1 MLILNTRIL
10 KSKFNRNFHSTKYK
24 WHEGIH
30 DKLRIIKSNGF
41 EIKFHPL
48 PSIVYPERF
57 NINNSTYAIP
67 VNNWYTG
74 HAPET
79 IVNPGGAFIDTK
91 ATAQWRIDRSNLTIR
106 SARLPLRIR
115 MIVSE
120 GVHNPLNMC
129 PTGTVTL
136 LPVHKTG
143 TFSPSTQP
151 CLATFYPRR
160 VCCVHGHARIGPHR
174 YRSNTEDSE
183 ATRVYVPSD
192 RGACCSSPLPTKHSW
207 ISRFRCHRSPLLEH
221 LNNVNVE
228 SSFFH
233 LEFEKNRR
241 MDWKLIIIV
250 VE

>member
-1 MLILNTRIL
+1 
-10 KSKFNRNFHSTKYK
+10 
-24 WHEGIH
+24 
-30 DKLRIIKSNGF
+30 
-41 EIKFHPL
+41 
-48 PSIVYPERF
+48 
-57 NINNSTYAIP
+57 
-67 VNNWYTG
+67 
-74 HAPET
+74 
-79 IVNPGGAFIDTK
+79 
-91 ATAQWRIDRSNLTIR
+91 
-106 SARLPLRIR
+106 

-207 ISRFRCHRSPLLEH
+207 ISRFRMPHRLLFEH
-221 LNNVNVE
+221 LNTNQV
-228 SSFFH
+228 FFR
-233 LEFEKNRR
+233 FEKFGKNRGN
-241 MDWKLIIIV
+241 DWESHWKLIITVIEEFLRKSLMV
-250 VE
+250 NYFIYESLFNEK

>member
-1 MLILNTRIL
+1 M
-10 KSKFNRNFHSTKYK
+10 
-24 WHEGIH
+24 
-30 DKLRIIKSNGF
+30 
-41 EIKFHPL
+41 
-48 PSIVYPERF
+48 
-57 NINNSTYAIP
+57 
-67 VNNWYTG
+67 
-74 HAPET
+74 
-79 IVNPGGAFIDTK
+79 
-91 ATAQWRIDRSNLTIR
+91 TIR

-160 VCCVHGHARIGPHR
+160 VYCVHGHARIGPHR

-207 ISRFRCHRSPLLEH
+207 ISRFRMPLLEH
-221 LNNVNVE
+221 LNTNQV
-228 SSFFH
+228 SFFTLKN
-233 LEFEKNRR
+233 LEKIEEMIENR
-241 MDWKLIIIV
+241 I
-250 VE
+250 EN

>member
-1 MLILNTRIL
+1 M
-10 KSKFNRNFHSTKYK
+10 
-24 WHEGIH
+24 
-30 DKLRIIKSNGF
+30 
-41 EIKFHPL
+41 
-48 PSIVYPERF
+48 
-57 NINNSTYAIP
+57 
-67 VNNWYTG
+67 
-74 HAPET
+74 
-79 IVNPGGAFIDTK
+79 
-91 ATAQWRIDRSNLTIR
+91 TIR
-106 SARLPLRIR
+106 SARLPLR

-151 CLATFYPRR
+151 CLATFYPRP

-207 ISRFRCHRSPLLEH
+207 ISRFRCHRLPPLQY
-221 LNNVNVE
+221 LNMNVI
-228 SSFFH
+228 F
-233 LEFEKNRR
+233 LTWDLGKNRKKWLR
-241 MDWKLIIIV
+241 IGLKINYHSEVID
-250 VE
+250 